1 MSAQPTRTTFK
12 TLLTV
17 SNIGL
22 VVTFLAL
29 VVSVLISYP
38 YANAFSLNAQIAA
51 HISTIVIA
59 AFLKVSYV
67 TRCLAQYN
75 LGLEVK

>member
-1 MSAQPTRTTFK
+1 MFAQPTRTTFK

-38 YANAFSLNAQIAA
+38 YASAFSLNAQIAA

>member
-1 MSAQPTRTTFK
+1 MFAQPTRTTFK

>member
-1 MSAQPTRTTFK
+1 MFAQPTRTTFK

-22 VVTFLAL
+22 VITFLAL

>member
-1 MSAQPTRTTFK
+1 MFAQPTRTAFK

-38 YANAFSLNAQIAA
+38 YANSFSLNTQIAA

>member
-1 MSAQPTRTTFK
+1 MFVQPTRTTFK

-38 YANAFSLNAQIAA
+38 YANSFSLNAQIAA

>member
-1 MSAQPTRTTFK
+1 MPAQQNDNIFLR
-12 TLLTV
+12 LLKF
-17 SNIGL
+17 SNVAL
-22 VVTFLAL
+22 VVTFCAM

-38 YANAFSLNAQIAA
+38 YADLFSLPTQIFA

-75 LGLEVK
+75 LGLEVR

>member
-1 MSAQPTRTTFK
+1 MSAQPTKSTFNK
-12 TLLTV
+12 ILTFSNGALL
-17 SNIGL
+17 I
-22 VVTFLAL
+22 TFMAL

-38 YANAFSLNAQIAA
+38 YAHEFSLEEQIAA

-59 AFLKVSYV
+59 ALLKVSYV

-75 LGLEVK
+75 LGLEVR

>member
-1 MSAQPTRTTFK
+1 MFVQPNRTTFK

-38 YANAFSLNAQIAA
+38 YANSFSLNAQIAA